1 MKITT
6 HTPELK
12 KNPITLNQYQ
22 YANIAKFPPIVHCT
36 LLIGIL
42 TFESTLTSPQVDIA
56 GPLLISLMK
65 KKYKNENVTVHTH
78 LIFNLIKG
86 INIFPYF
93 PI

>member
-12 KNPITLNQYQ
+12 KTPLTLNRFQC
-22 YANIAKFPPIVHCT
+22 ANIAEFPPIVHCT

-65 KKYKNENVTVHTH
+65 KNTKMKMLQYIHI
-78 LIFNLIKG
+78 LYSI
-86 INIFPYF
+86 
-93 PI
+93 

>member
-12 KNPITLNQYQ
+12 KNPITLNRFQ
-22 YANIAKFPPIVHCT
+22 YANIAEFPPIVHCT

-42 TFESTLTSPQVDIA
+42 TFESTLTSPKVDIA

-65 KKYKNENVTVHTH
+65 KNTKMKMLQYIHI
-78 LIFNLIKG
+78 LYSI
-86 INIFPYF
+86 
-93 PI
+93 